1 MTYEINFTKK
11 YVSENAWEQFFKVIN
26 KLIGLCGH
34 YRIVVMIRDNKVV
47 YYLSCKYIL
56 PVIFSELSEFIFKK
70 CDDIVFK
77 RISSRGVLFLDNDD
91 NIIDIL
97 NKCKLKGRGELET
110 VVIDFKKLGNNI
122 LTRTYVTVGNKRYF
136 IPLCNPSVVLS
147 VDFITLK
154 TFTTKSSVK
163 YFNIL
168 KSIPLF
174 KETNDNVLMKVETF
188 PYMEKDVYLDFKGY
202 DFDKHSI
209 IFGSSGSGKSK
220 FISLLVKSIY
230 MDENIREK
238 YRFVIID
245 PHAEIKNDIGGIGR
259 IIDFKGNNSSIDLF
273 KNKTSEIISYTEEML
288 DIFKGELDNLYNP
301 KLERVLRYSIMLLV
315 YSGEFN
321 FANLRKLLVSI
332 EYRTELIS
340 RMRNVVPYSVIG
352 FFMGDFN
359 EIKSTSYQS
368 GIAPIISFLDEM
380 EVLPVFNKNVSNDD
394 IVSTIEN
401 NFLTLFSLDN
411 RVLGTKGVKALA
423 GIIMQSIFTN
433 SQNRI
438 FSKKLVLIIDEVSVI
453 ESSILMRFLAEARKY
468 NVAVI
473 LAGQY
478 FSQISEELRNAI
490 FANVMNYYIF
500 KVSRSDAVLLVDNL
514 NIRLEGRERDDAV
527 SFLTY
532 LKFRSL
538 VARVSKDGAVYSP
551 FLGHTVDLVGVPY
564 KKENKEHVEQ
574 NSNVEKTLD
583 LEEFIVD
590 EVDFKSI
597 ERLTSTRRKEWDDE

>member
-11 YVSENAWEQFFKVIN
+11 YVSRDAWEQLFKVIN

-34 YRIVVMIRDNKVV
+34 YRIVVMVKDNKVT
-47 YYLSCKYIL
+47 YYLLCKYFL

-70 CDDIVFK
+70 CDDVVGINVQ
-77 RISSRGVLFLDNDD
+77 SRGVLFLDSDD
-91 NIIDIL
+91 NVLDIL
-97 NKCKLKGRGELET
+97 NKCKLRGRGELEALI
-110 VVIDFKKLGNNI
+110 IDFKKMGSKVS
-122 LTRTYVTVGNKRYF
+122 TRTHAIVGGKKYL
-136 IPLCNPSVVLS
+136 IPICSPSVVLS
-147 VDFITLK
+147 VDFSTLK

-163 YFNIL
+163 YLNIL
-168 KSIPLF
+168 KSVPLF
-174 KETNDNVLMKVETF
+174 KETSDNALMKVETF
-188 PYMEKDVYLDFKGY
+188 PYLEKDAYIDFKGY

-220 FISLLVKSIY
+220 FISLLVKSICT
-230 MDENIREK
+230 DENIRDM
-238 YRFVIID
+238 YRFVVID
-245 PHAEIKNDIGGIGR
+245 PHAEIKNDIGGLGKV
-259 IIDFKGNNSSIDLF
+259 IDFKGQKSSIDLF
-273 KNKTSEIISYTEEML
+273 KNETSEIVSYTEEML

-301 KLERVLRYSIMLLV
+301 KLERVLRYSIMILA

-340 RMRNVVPYSVIG
+340 KVKNIVPYSVIG

-380 EVLPVFNKNVSNDD
+380 EVLPAFNKNVSNDD
-394 IVSTIEN
+394 IVSTIED

-411 RVLGTKGVKALA
+411 RVLGTKGVKTLA

-433 SQNRI
+433 SQNRR
-438 FSKKLVLIIDEVSVI
+438 FSKRLVLIVDEVSVI
-453 ESSILMRFLAEARKY
+453 ESGILKRFLAEARKY

-478 FSQISEELRNAI
+478 FSQISEELRSAI

-500 KVSRSDAVLLVDNL
+500 KVSRSDASLLVDNL
-514 NIRLEGRERDDAV
+514 NIRLEGREKDDAV
-527 SFLTY
+527 SFLTD

-538 VARVSKDGAVYSP
+538 VARVSKGGVVYSP
-551 FLGHTVDLVGVPY
+551 FLGHTMDLVSVPY
-564 KKENKEHVEQ
+564 VEENIEYEVQ
-574 NSNVEKTLD
+574 NSVIEKNAD

-590 EVDFKSI
+590 DVDFKSI
-597 ERLTSTRRKEWDDE
+597 ERMTSTRRKEWENE

>member
-11 YVSENAWEQFFKVIN
+11 YVSKDAWEQLFKVLN

-34 YRIVVMIRDNKVV
+34 YRIAVLVKDNKVT
-47 YYLSCKYIL
+47 YYLLCKYFL
-56 PVIFSELSEFIFKK
+56 PVIFSELGEFIFKK
-70 CDDIVFK
+70 CDNIVCK
-77 RISSRGVLFLDNDD
+77 KVSCHGVLFLNSDD
-91 NIIDIL
+91 NILDVF
-97 NKCKLKGRGELET
+97 NKCKMRGRGELEAFI
-110 VVIDFKKLGNNI
+110 IDFKKMGSKISTHAHVIIGDRKYL
-122 LTRTYVTVGNKRYF
+122 
-136 IPLCNPSVVLS
+136 IPLCSPSVVLS
-147 VDFITLK
+147 VDFSTLK

-174 KETNDNVLMKVETF
+174 KEMEVNALMKVETF
-188 PYMEKDVYLDFKGY
+188 PYMERDAYLDFKGY

-230 MDENIREK
+230 MNEEVRDK
-238 YRFVIID
+238 YSFVVID
-245 PHAEIKNDIGGIGR
+245 PHAEIQKDIGGIGKV
-259 IIDFKGNNSSIDLF
+259 IDFKRDSSSIDLF
-273 KNKTSEIISYTEEML
+273 KNETNEIVSYTEEML

-301 KLERVLRYSIMLLV
+301 KLERVLRYSIMLLA
-315 YSGEFN
+315 YSHEFN

-332 EYRTELIS
+332 EYRTELVS

-380 EVLPVFNKNVSNDD
+380 EVLPAFNKNVSGGD
-394 IVSTIEN
+394 IVSTIED

-411 RVLGTKGVKALA
+411 RVLGTKGVKTLA

-433 SQNRI
+433 SQNRR
-438 FSKKLVLIIDEVSVI
+438 FSKRLVLVVDEVSVI
-453 ESSILMRFLAEARKY
+453 ESSILKRFLAEARKY

-500 KVSRSDAVLLVDNL
+500 KVSRSDAALLVDNL

-527 SFLTY
+527 SFLTD

-551 FLGHTVDLVGVPY
+551 FLGHTTDLVSVPY
-564 KKENKEHVEQ
+564 IEENEEIKVQEKELEA
-574 NSNVEKTLD
+574 SSS
-583 LEEFIVD
+583 LEEFVID

-597 ERLTSTRRKEWDDE
+597 ERMTSTRRKEWEDE